1 MNAPV
6 NAPVNATADANGP
19 SSTGTYG
26 IPVRNPRTGA
36 TDFTL
41 QVAAPEQVAAEAA
54 RLRAA
59 QPAWRAMGVDAR
71 AAALLEFRDALGRHE
86 AAMMAALHAD
96 TGRAIETQSELRGV
110 RDTLTRWC
118 KQAPAL
124 LAQGSAP
131 RDIAIPG
138 FTTQRLWVPY
148 ALVGVISPW
157 NFPFLLS
164 FIDAIPALLAGCA
177 TLIKPSEVTPR
188 FVGPLRAAL
197 AEVPAVAAVVG
208 MVEGDGSTGAALIEV
223 VDQVCFTGSVPTGRK
238 VAEAAARRF
247 IPAQLELG
255 GKDPAIVTADTDLA
269 RAAAAIAWGGLANAG
284 QSCLSIERVYVER
297 TAYEPFLAAL
307 AAQVAVLRL
316 NLTDIASGEIGP
328 VISAKQVEVVRRH
341 LDDARAHSARFV
353 TGGHLVEQGGVWCEP
368 TVIADATP
376 EMLVI
381 AEESF
386 APLLAIAPFDTDAE
400 AVALAN
406 TTPYGLSAAVFCND
420 AMRCEALASQLD
432 AGAVSLNDAALTA
445 LIHDGEKQAFKF
457 SGLGGSRMGTA
468 SIFRFLR
475 AQAHLRNTGGQWDPW
490 WFPRPNSGST

>member
-1 MNAPV
+1 
-6 NAPVNATADANGP
+6 
-19 SSTGTYG
+19 
-26 IPVRNPRTGA
+26 
-36 TDFTL
+36 
-41 QVAAPEQVAAEAA
+41 
-54 RLRAA
+54 
-59 QPAWRAMGVDAR
+59 
-71 AAALLEFRDALGRHE
+71 
-86 AAMMAALHAD
+86 MMAALHAD

-118 KQAPAL
+118 KQAPEL

-138 FTTQRLWVPY
+138 FSTQRLWVPY

-197 AEVPAVAAVVG
+197 AEVPAVAAVIGV
-208 MVEGDGSTGAALIEV
+208 VEGDGSTGAALIEV

-255 GKDPAIVTADTDLA
+255 GKDPAIVTADTDLV

-297 TAYEPFLAAL
+297 AAYEPFLAAL

-316 NLTDIASGEIGP
+316 NTNDIATGEIGP

-341 LDDARAHSARFV
+341 LDDARARGARFIS
-353 TGGHLVEQGGVWCEP
+353 GGHLIEQGGVWCEP
-368 TVIADATP
+368 TVIADATA

-386 APLLAIAPFDTDAE
+386 APLLAVAPFETDAE

-420 AMRCEALASQLD
+420 TVRCEALASQLD

-445 LIHDGEKQAFKF
+445 LIHEGEKQAFKF

-490 WFPRPNSGST
+490 WFPRPNSASA

>member
-1 MNAPV
+1 MSAPL
-6 NAPVNATADANGP
+6 NPMANGNQP
-19 SSTGTYG
+19 NVTGTAG

-36 TDFTL
+36 IDFML
-41 QVAAPEQVAAEAA
+41 QAAGPAQVAAEAT

-59 QPAWRAMGVDAR
+59 QPAWRAMGVAQR
-71 AAALLEFRDALGRHE
+71 AVALLEFRDALGRHE

-118 KQAPAL
+118 KQAPEL

-164 FIDAIPALLAGCA
+164 FIDAIPALLAGCS
-177 TLIKPSEVTPR
+177 TLIKPSEITPR

-197 AEVPAVAAVVG
+197 AEVPAVAAVIGIVD
-208 MVEGDGSTGAALIEV
+208 GDGSTGAALIEV

-255 GKDPAIVTADTDLA
+255 GKDPAIVTADTDLV

-341 LDDARAHSARFV
+341 LDDAHARGARFV
-353 TGGHLVEQGGVWCEP
+353 TGGHLIEQGGVWCEP

-386 APLLAIAPFDTDAE
+386 APLLAVAPFDTDAE

-420 AMRCEALASQLD
+420 AVRCEALASQLD

-475 AQAHLRNTGGQWDPW
+475 AQAHLRNTGGHWDPW
-490 WFPRPNSGST
+490 WFPRPDSGGA

>member
-1 MNAPV
+1 MNAAV
-6 NAPVNATADANGP
+6 NDAKNASAGI
-19 SSTGTYG
+19 G

-36 TDFTL
+36 TDYVL
-41 QVAAPEQVAAEAA
+41 QAADATAVAAEAA
-54 RLRAA
+54 RLRSA
-59 QPAWRAMGVDAR
+59 QPAWRAMGVEAR

-86 AAMMAALHAD
+86 AAMQAALHAD

-118 KQAPAL
+118 KQAPDL

-138 FTTQRLWVPY
+138 FTTRRVWAPY
-148 ALVGVISPW
+148 PLVGVISPW

-197 AEVPAVAAVVG
+197 AEVPAVAAVIGV
-208 MVEGDGSTGAALIEV
+208 VEGDGSTGAALIEV

-255 GKDPAIVTADTDLA
+255 GKDPAIVTADTDLP

-297 TAYEPFLAAL
+297 PAYEPFLAAL
-307 AAQVAVLRL
+307 AAQVGVLRL
-316 NLTDIASGEIGP
+316 NLADIATGEIGP

-341 LDDARAHSARFV
+341 LDDARARGARFI

-386 APLLAIAPFDTDAE
+386 APLLAVAPFDTDAE

-406 TTPYGLSAAVFCND
+406 ATPYGLSAAVFCND
-420 AMRCEALASQLD
+420 TARCEAIAGQLE
-432 AGAVSLNDAALTA
+432 AGGISLNDAALTG
-445 LIHDGEKQAFKF
+445 LIHEGEKQAFKF
-457 SGLGGSRMGTA
+457 SGLGGSRMGTP

-475 AQAHLRNTGGQWDPW
+475 AQAHLRNTGGQWNPW
-490 WFPRPNSGST
+490 WFPRPGSAA

>member
-1 MNAPV
+1 MNAAV
-6 NAPVNATADANGP
+6 NDAKNASA
-19 SSTGTYG
+19 GTG

-36 TDFTL
+36 TDYVL
-41 QVAAPEQVAAEAA
+41 QAADASAVAAEAA
-54 RLRAA
+54 RLRSA
-59 QPAWRAMGVDAR
+59 QPAWRAMGVEAR
-71 AAALLEFRDALGRHE
+71 AAALLEFRDALVRHE
-86 AAMMAALHAD
+86 AAMQAALHAD

-118 KQAPAL
+118 KQAPDL

-138 FTTQRLWVPY
+138 FTTRRVWAPY
-148 ALVGVISPW
+148 PLVGVISPW

-197 AEVPAVAAVVG
+197 AEVPAVAAVIGV
-208 MVEGDGSTGAALIEV
+208 VEGDGSTGAALIEV

-255 GKDPAIVTADTDLA
+255 GKDPAIVTADTDLP

-297 TAYEPFLAAL
+297 SAYEPFLAAL
-307 AAQVAVLRL
+307 AAQVGVLRL
-316 NLTDIASGEIGP
+316 NLADIATGEIGP

-341 LDDARAHSARFV
+341 LDDARARGARFI

-386 APLLAIAPFDTDAE
+386 APLLAVAPFDTDAE

-406 TTPYGLSAAVFCND
+406 ATPYGLSAAVFCND
-420 AMRCEALASQLD
+420 TARCEAIAGQLE
-432 AGAVSLNDAALTA
+432 AGGISLNDAALTG
-445 LIHDGEKQAFKF
+445 LIHEGEKQAFKF
-457 SGLGGSRMGTA
+457 SGLGGSRMGTP

-475 AQAHLRNTGGQWDPW
+475 AQAHLRNTGGQWNPW
-490 WFPRPNSGST
+490 WFPRPGNQA

>member
-1 MNAPV
+1 V
-6 NAPVNATADANGP
+6 NAPAT
-19 SSTGTYG
+19 SG
-26 IPVRNPRTGA
+26 IPVRNPRTGLI
-36 TDFTL
+36 DFTL
-41 QVAAPEQVAAEAA
+41 QAADATAVAAEAA
-54 RLRAA
+54 RLRSA
-59 QPAWRAMGVDAR
+59 QPAWRAMGVEAR
-71 AAALLEFRDALGRHE
+71 AAALLEFRDALTRHE
-86 AAMMAALHAD
+86 AAMQAALHAD

-118 KQAPAL
+118 NQAPEL

-131 RDIAIPG
+131 RNIAIPG
-138 FTTQRLWVPY
+138 FTTRRVWAPY
-148 ALVGVISPW
+148 PLVGVISPW

-208 MVEGDGSTGAALIEV
+208 VVEGDGSTGAALIEV

-255 GKDPAIVTADTDLA
+255 GKDPAIVTADTDLP

-297 TAYEPFLAAL
+297 AAYEPFLAAL
-307 AAQVAVLRL
+307 AAQVGVLRL
-316 NLTDIASGEIGP
+316 NLADIASGEIGP
-328 VISAKQVEVVRRH
+328 VISAKQVEIVRHH
-341 LDDARAHSARFV
+341 LDDARAKGARFI

-368 TVIADATP
+368 TIIADATP

-386 APLLAIAPFDTDAE
+386 APLLAVAPFDTDAE

-406 TTPYGLSAAVFCND
+406 ATPYGLSAAVFCND
-420 AMRCEALASQLD
+420 TARCEAIASQLE
-432 AGAVSLNDAALTA
+432 AGGISLNDAALTG
-445 LIHDGEKQAFKF
+445 LIHEGEKQAFKF
-457 SGLGGSRMGTA
+457 SGLGGSRMGTP

-475 AQAHLRNTGGQWDPW
+475 AQAHLRNTGGQWNPW
-490 WFPRPNSGST
+490 WFPRPESGKA